1 MSQRLPAV
9 LSCLDLPQ
17 VELMAARLDGEL
29 YGIGECFSP
38 IDVNE
43 QPAHRAGS
51 LAALLPDRLIAE
63 QHTAAWVLGVRG
75 SPPARHQLCAD
86 TTARI
91 RSSGLV
97 LATVREVVL
106 ERTDVFECG
115 GLRVTTALRTAVD
128 IARVSPTF
136 SAFDA
141 NIVSRLMLL
150 GEFGLDECRGMLD
163 RRRNLPGKRLAL
175 ERLAQAIAAGPD

>member
-1 MSQRLPAV
+1 
-9 LSCLDLPQ
+9 
-17 VELMAARLDGEL
+17 MAARLDGEL
-29 YGIGECFSP
+29 YGIGDCFSP
-38 IDVNE
+38 IDVYE

-63 QHTAAWVLGVRG
+63 QHSAAWVLGARG

-91 RSSGLV
+91 RSSGSV
-97 LATVREVVL
+97 LSTVREVVL
-106 ERTDVFECG
+106 AGTDVFECG

-128 IARVSPTF
+128 IARISPTF
-136 SAFDA
+136 SMLD
-141 NIVSRLMLL
+141 VVVVRRLMRL
-150 GEFGLDECRGMLD
+150 GDFGFDECRGMLD

-175 ERLAQAIAAGPD
+175 DRLVQAIAAEADESAGFG